1 MTTVIVLNGASSSG
15 KSSIA
20 RELQLVLPQ
29 PYLHVGV
36 DSLIEALPT
45 VMPADDP
52 GITLGED
59 GTVSVGS
66 GFRRLEHAWLA
77 GVAAI
82 ARDGVGVILDEV
94 FLSGGESQRKVRDS
108 LSGLPVRWVGVH
120 CDVDVAA
127 AREALRVDR
136 VGGMA
141 RHQSAVVHEGVAY
154 DIEVDTTHTTAAQ
167 CAAAI
172 ATALSRD
179 S

>member
-1 MTTVIVLNGASSSG
+1 MTNVIVLNGASSSG

-36 DSLIEALPT
+36 DTLIEALPT
-45 VMPADDP
+45 VMPADEP
-52 GITLGED
+52 GVTLGAD

-77 GVAAI
+77 GLAAM

-94 FLSGGESQRKVRDS
+94 FLRGGESQRMVRQS
-108 LSGLPVRWVGVH
+108 LSGLAVRWVGVH
-120 CDVDVAA
+120 CDVDVAV
-127 AREALRVDR
+127 AREALRPDR
-136 VGGMA
+136 IVGMA
-141 RHQSAVVHEGVAY
+141 RSQAAVVHDGVDY
-154 DIEVDTTHTTAAQ
+154 DIEVDTTDATAET
-167 CAAAI
+167 CAALI
-172 ATALSRD
+172 ADAVSRD